1 MATLTS
7 SYQYLG
13 RSSVMTS
20 TSGSLSYYILLYGKT
35 SANQTTGIHTVTI
48 KEVLASTNDGARYY
62 IYAQSHNG
70 KINGSTAFSGTNKP
84 SSDWEMSSFTAGGV
98 TYKTG
103 TLLGEGSVNVDA
115 TDGTAKN
122 ITLSCYYAFN
132 DNADSYTPAKG
143 TSRTVSVTATLS
155 AILRGSEITLSAAP
169 YTMGSAL
176 TITLKPTNSTFKH
189 KITYDFGSLKNQTNG
204 VSTGADFTA
213 QGNTTVTFTP
223 PTSLGSQIPNATS
236 GKCTIYC
243 NTYTSSGTLVGTS
256 AYDITVNVPSY
267 TPTISNVALTGE
279 DLLSGEYVQGKST
292 VTGNATLTT
301 SYGAGAKSV
310 SVEVDGKTYTEL
322 PFTSSALSNGSK
334 TVKITFTDTRDKS
347 VTYTSSAFTVQ
358 AYSAPAI
365 SGFTLER
372 QSNGTTVIATVT
384 GSVAAVNNKN
394 TKTITVTLNGV
405 TNTITSSSYTI
416 NGTTTFTNVPTDDT
430 LTATARIED
439 YYTYDE
445 KDAVLPTVAAT
456 MDFHHSG
463 TGVAFG
469 KVSEEENLL
478 DVAWRIKNNSVPSLI
493 GGLGTSIPSNSNL
506 NTVGFINPGNY
517 VCPSNAIAQT
527 VTNSPTKNAFKMCVH
542 NVTNAYADASNQ
554 WTYLVREITN
564 YQGERWVQDVNKDT
578 GSWVFSAWR
587 LMVTSSNVGGYIGDY
602 IKAYTNDYIVEKG
615 ESGAWVYRKW
625 NSGYMELY
633 GTLSQ
638 NPTSLNNG
646 TNSITATLP
655 VSFVDTNFVVNI
667 TPAKCGLMVSAFG
680 DCNSSNDK
688 THTVNSFV
696 LSYKYNYSTAYTV
709 NFNVTVVGKWK

>member
-20 TSGSLSYYILLYGKT
+20 TGGTLNYYILLYGKT

-48 KEVLASTNDGARYY
+48 KEVLASINDGATYY
-62 IYAQSHNG
+62 IYAQAHNG
-70 KINGSTAFSGTNKP
+70 KINGTTAFSGTNKP
-84 SSDWEMSSFTAGGV
+84 SSAWEMSSFTADGV

-115 TDGTAKN
+115 TDGNAKN

-132 DNADSYTPAKG
+132 DTAASYTPAYG
-143 TSRTVSVTATLS
+143 TSRTVSVTATLAAIPRATTPTIS
-155 AILRGSEITLSAAP
+155 ASP
-169 YTMGSAL
+169 YTMGTAL
-176 TITLKPTNSTFKH
+176 TITLAPPNSTFKH
-189 KITYDFGSLKNQTNG
+189 KLDYAFGSLTGQTSG
-204 VSTGADFTA
+204 LSTGTNFTA

-236 GKCTIYC
+236 GTCTIYC
-243 NTYTSSGTLVGTS
+243 YTYTSSGTHIGTKS
-256 AYDITVNVPSY
+256 LSITLNVPSY
-267 TPTISNVALTGE
+267 TPAISSVTLTGNN
-279 DLLSGEYVQGKST
+279 LLSGEYVQGKST

-301 SYGAGAKSV
+301 SYGAGVKSV
-310 SVEVDGKTYTEL
+310 SIEVDGKTYTEL
-322 PFTSSALSNGSK
+322 PFTSSVLSNGSK
-334 TVKITFTDTRDKS
+334 TVKITFTDTRSKS
-347 VTYTSSAFTVQ
+347 TTYTSSAFTVQ

-365 SGFTLER
+365 SNFTLER

-430 LTATARIED
+430 LTGTAKIAD
-439 YYTYDE
+439 YYTDAK
-445 KDAVLPTVAAT
+445 KDAVLPTVAVT
-456 MDFHHSG
+456 MDFYKDG
-463 TGVAFG
+463 DGVAFG
-469 KVSEEENLL
+469 KVAEEGNLL
-478 DVAWRIKNNSVPSLI
+478 DVAWRIKNNSVASLI

-506 NTVGFINPGNY
+506 NSTTFINPGNY

-542 NVTNAYADASNQ
+542 NVTNSYADASNQ

-587 LMVTSSNVGGYIGDY
+587 LMITSSNVGGYIGDY
-602 IKAYTNDYIVEKG
+602 IKPYIKDYITEQG
-615 ESGAWVYRKW
+615 TYSDGWEYIKW
-625 NSGYMELY
+625 ANGRIELWADK
-633 GTLSQ
+633 
-638 NPTSLNNG
+638 
-646 TNSITATLP
+646 SITFPEPTNMGNYLWRSIYSLDMSSKLKSIISGTCCVQYSGMLPTFSRHSTTLTMGEVVVATSK
-655 VSFVDTNFVVNI
+655 SFT
-667 TPAKCGLMVSAFG
+667 
-680 DCNSSNDK
+680 
-688 THTVNSFV
+688 SF
-696 LSYKYNYSTAYTV
+696 T
-709 NFNVTVVGKWK
+709 TVVPIYIIGKWK